1 MKLIDILV
9 KGLPKSARE
18 AIFRRKIGVAIES
31 ALTNQETAVLDAK
44 DKLASIANTVD
55 SETSGEEIVTKLV
68 QCIVDLD
75 AEEQKLAYIKK
86 AKEMLDSDFSEDSE
100 D

>member
-31 ALTNQETAVLDAK
+31 ALTNQETVVLDAK
-44 DKLASIANTVD
+44 DKLASIATSIS

-68 QCIVDLD
+68 NCIVDLD
-75 AEEQKLAYIKK
+75 TEEKKLAYIQK
-86 AKEMLDSDFSEDSE
+86 AKEMLDSDFSEDSN